1 MLGCIFLQEQILYL
15 IIQLLG
21 KAYPCHEA
29 GFFPLVPG
37 LSGSALPGSAPTDSA
52 QFSKVH
58 LHPQGTTQ
66 PGLCLEMI
74 KM

>member
-1 MLGCIFLQEQILYL
+1 MKL
-15 IIQLLG
+15 
-21 KAYPCHEA
+21 
-29 GFFPLVPG
+29 GFFLSCPGCMEVLCHTQPPLTP
-37 LSGSALPGSAPTDSA
+37 A